1 MIARFLRIQVLF
13 QRRRTLDV
21 GKQRRDRL
29 ALTVH
34 SRGVIRL
41 LQCERGSGRLR
52 FGGRGS
58 KRGGALAAE
67 LESRRI
73 LEVTFWT
80 DQRERRGALTA
91 EFHCIRIFEAAF

>member
-58 KRGGALAAE
+58 KRDRTLAAE
-67 LESRRI
+67 LESRWI
-73 LEVTFWT
+73 LKVALWT
-80 DQRERRGALTA
+80 DQRERLGALTA
-91 EFHCIRIFEAAF
+91 KFHSLRIF